1 MSGVAKVREMADKTE
16 DHENTMK
23 ALVQEGY
30 GSADALHL
38 RDIPRPALIEGTV
51 LVRMRASSVNALDW
65 HTTHGGLLLEIIAK
79 LMRQK
84 DEPVRGVDVAGTVE
98 AVGPNVTRFKP
109 GDEVFGGAPASFA
122 QYVRAREDRLLL
134 KPSDL

>member
-1 MSGVAKVREMADKTE
+1 
-16 DHENTMK
+16 MK

-38 RDIPRPALIEGTV
+38 RDIPRPVLTDVPSWCACA
-51 LVRMRASSVNALDW
+51 LVRECSRLAHD
-65 HTTHGGLLLEIIAK
+65 TRGLLLEIIAK

-109 GDEVFGGAPASFA
+109 ATRFSAARLRPSRSTYAA
-122 QYVRAREDRLLL
+122 VRIDCF
-134 KPSDL
+134 

>member
-1 MSGVAKVREMADKTE
+1 MAFITSSHPRVRLAGLRKGVGEMSGVAGVRETRDATDDQGK
-16 DHENTMK
+16 TMK
-23 ALVQEGY
+23 ALVQEGH

-38 RDIPRPALIEGTV
+38 RDIPRPVLTDGTV

-65 HTTHGGLLLEIIAK
+65 HTTHGGLPLEIIAK

-98 AVGPNVTRFKP
+98 AVGPKVTRFKP
-109 GDEVFGGAPASFA
+109 GEEG
-122 QYVRAREDRLLL
+122 
-134 KPSDL
+134 